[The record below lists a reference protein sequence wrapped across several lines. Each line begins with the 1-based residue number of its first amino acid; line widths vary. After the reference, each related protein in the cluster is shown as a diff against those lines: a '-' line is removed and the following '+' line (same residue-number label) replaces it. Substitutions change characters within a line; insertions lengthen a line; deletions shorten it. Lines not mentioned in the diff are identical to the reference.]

1 MSEITDQSAERQ
13 YATRHDITLLKTDI
27 TLLKTD
33 INRLE
38 DKLDRRMDRLDTKL
52 WMILVAIVAALAS
65 LALKD
70 IF

>member
-1 MSEITDQSAERQ
+1 MG
-13 YATRHDITLLKTDI
+13 DI

-70 IF
+70 IL